1 MDGRLP
7 VALLSDSMATSTAP
21 TAVTDDWAAVLGS
34 VKQLEGERPRPYG
47 VAVESALEDLQ
58 SAATKGRPLGPLLRA
73 ATLAGCS
80 PEQIAQALDE
90 VRGTGAQAPP
100 L

>member
-1 MDGRLP
+1 
-7 VALLSDSMATSTAP
+7 MATTTAT
-21 TAVTDDWAAVLGS
+21 TAATDDWAAVLGS
-34 VKQLEGERPRPYG
+34 VKQLEGERPTPYG

-73 ATLAGCS
+73 ASRAGCS
-80 PEQIAQALDE
+80 PEQLAQALDE
-90 VRGTGAQAPP
+90 IRDTGAQAPP